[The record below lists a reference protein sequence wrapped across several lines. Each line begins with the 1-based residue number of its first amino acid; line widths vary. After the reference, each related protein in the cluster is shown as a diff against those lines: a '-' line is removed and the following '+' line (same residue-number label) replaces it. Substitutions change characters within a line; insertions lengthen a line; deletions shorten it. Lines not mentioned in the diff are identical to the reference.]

1 MKGKQT
7 AVRLST
13 SYPQNVD
20 NLFTPVHMLC
30 VSSIYNTTCMRC
42 GKTAGEMGK
51 TLDFSRKKWIDE
63 TNIVYYNWTDVLS
76 GNGTEAC
83 ILQAGQLSAHQQII
97 CFTLYW
103 WGGVTLWKWHY
114 SRRRDRERKFT
125 ASEQEWLLQAEE
137 RFWLPE
143 EQREEQN

>member
-1 MKGKQT
+1 MEGKET

-13 SYPQNVD
+13 SYPQIVD

-30 VSSIYNTTCMRC
+30 VSSIYNTISMIC
-42 GKTAGEMGK
+42 GKISPKQWK
-51 TLDFSRKKWIDE
+51 TRDFSPKKWIDE

-125 ASEQEWLLQAEE
+125 VSGPEWPPQAEE

-143 EQREEQN
+143 GQREEQN